1 MLRPSRHL
9 SAGPVVGGRWPSPRR
24 GRMNDAGRGVQANRP
39 TLSDMIGRS
48 ALHVR
53 PRVPRR
59 AAVAIWTT
67 GIVAVHAVL
76 PIAIARRRRTV
87 ASRNRAA
94 RFVGVG
100 CLLAGTS
107 GLAWSLAQHFE
118 AAPHGGYEL
127 FTFAPEYLLR
137 NGPYRFSRNP
147 MSMSEILVWS
157 GWSLLFADPVL
168 AALSCGLLFG
178 LNRAARLEEAALEAR
193 FGQTWEQYAARTPR
207 WVGTSWL

>member
-1 MLRPSRHL
+1 MKDTGR
-9 SAGPVVGGRWPSPRR
+9 AG
-24 GRMNDAGRGVQANRP
+24 QANRP

-48 ALHVR
+48 ALHV
-53 PRVPRR
+53 PLRVPRR

-67 GIVAVHAVL
+67 GIVAVHGVL

-87 ASRNRAA
+87 ASRNPAG

-118 AAPHGGYEL
+118 AAPDGGYEL

-137 NGPYRFSRNP
+137 NGPYQFSRNP
-147 MSMSEILVWS
+147 MYVSEILVWS
-157 GWSLLFADPVL
+157 GWSLLFADPIL

-193 FGQTWEQYAARTPR
+193 FGQTWRQYAARTPR